1 MILLITNMRF
11 EEIKMMMLH
20 FQQFTTQKK
29 DSESFPSLIFFK
41 NMLFLN
47 AYLLQ
52 FSHHLEQEH
61 DK

>member
-1 MILLITNMRF
+1 MV
-11 EEIKMMMLH
+11 MLY
-20 FQQFTTQKK
+20 FQQFITQKK
-29 DSESFPSLIFFK
+29 DPESFPSLIFYK

-47 AYLLQ
+47 VYLLQ

>member
-1 MILLITNMRF
+1 MMILY
-11 EEIKMMMLH
+11 
-20 FQQFTTQKK
+20 FQQFAAQKK

>member
-1 MILLITNMRF
+1 MFFAACFLTSAIVFYRF
-11 EEIKMMMLH
+11 SVVYY
-20 FQQFTTQKK
+20 TQKK